1 MIVVE
6 TIFANWKLL
15 YYRGRY
21 EALYNDL
28 TGKSL
33 VRGEKVFL
41 WPDGHGFISPGILH
55 AGPATI
61 MEISPSPTD
70 TWLFVKNN
78 RGESDWVKPD
88 RVERLFERS
97 EDYLK

>member
-1 MIVVE
+1 MIVVDTVFE
-6 TIFANWKLL
+6 NWKLF

-21 EALYNDL
+21 EAIYNDISKKFL
-28 TGKSL
+28 M
-33 VRGEKVFL
+33 RGEKVFL
-41 WPDGHGFISPGILH
+41 WPDSHGFISPGILH

-70 TWLFVKNN
+70 TWLFVENT

-88 RVERLFERS
+88 RVERLFERR